1 METEKDLCQIA
12 HNYETL
18 QHYSE
23 RTCVLSLTEGYFHRN
38 VFYAKVLRIISDN
51 EILKPT
57 IGEKFG
63 VTVYIEVGDMEDPRC
78 IIIRITES
86 KIKHISL
93 YNCPPIYLTLF
104 NILKKYSNFKDTLNF
119 ILKMRKLLS
128 KMYLIRQRSLIKIWK
143 KKRIF

>member
-63 VTVYIEVGDMEDPRC
+63 VTVYIEVDVRNPRC
-78 IIIRITES
+78 IIIFRVKS
-86 KIKHISL
+86 KIKHIFYYS
-93 YNCPPIYLTLF
+93 CPPCSTTLYH
-104 NILKKYSNFKDTLNF
+104 ILEDCNSFKHMLRFLDKTRRLIN
-119 ILKMRKLLS
+119 
-128 KMYLIRQRSLIKIWK
+128 KMYVIRRICH